1 MSAVVT
7 GRELLALSLP
17 VVAPPSPDDAAC
29 VHALF
34 EAQAA
39 RTPDAVAV
47 AWEDERVSYAEL
59 NARANRLAHRLRALG
74 VGPDARVGVCLERTP
89 EMVAA
94 LLGVLKAGGAY
105 VPIDPV
111 YPAERIGYMLE
122 DSSAGVLVTQDRV
135 AGRLPAHRGTLVVMD
150 ADAELASSPA
160 TNPAPTATARALSH
174 VIYTSG
180 STGRPK
186 GVMVEHGNTVAFLRW
201 MRAAFPVA
209 EGQRILG
216 STSISFDVS
225 IAEVFH
231 ALSWGGTLVLV
242 ENALHLAFLR
252 DRDGVQ
258 QASMVPAAAAELA
271 RMDGIPR
278 SVRTLNL
285 AGEALPAALAQQ
297 LYERTGVE
305 RIFNCYGPTE
315 DTTYSTVTLVERGA
329 PRVTI
334 GRPIEGS
341 TGHVLDPSLSPV
353 EEGEA
358 GELFLGGAGVTRG
371 YLDRPA
377 MTAERFVP
385 DPWGAPGGR
394 MYRTGDLVRRNGAG
408 ELEYLGRLD
417 HQVKI
422 RGFRVEVGEVENAL
436 LQRREVAS
444 AVVTARADGRG
455 DTRLVAY
462 VVPAYGARLDSHALK
477 AALKEVLPEYMVP
490 SAYVPMEV
498 LPLSPNGKVDRKKLP
513 VPPAASYAGDGAHVP
528 PRTPTQE
535 ALAEV
540 WCDVLGVARVGEY
553 DDFFDLGGHS
563 LLGMQVTTRIRQIYG
578 VRLPVRALFDAP
590 TLAEL
595 AERVD
600 AAVRQDEVQRQ
611 PALVP
616 VPRDGALP
624 LSFAQ
629 QRLWFLHQL
638 DPRGASYNIPAV
650 IHARGAMDMDA
661 LRRALAEVLRR
672 HEALR
677 TVFRAGPDGPV
688 QVVLPPVEPP
698 VPFDDLRELPEND
711 LKAETK
717 RRVERVARTPFDL
730 GRDLM
735 LRARVLRVGDAEHLL
750 VLALHHVAGD
760 GWSVNVLFREIAALY
775 GAFAQGEPS
784 PLPEPPVQY
793 ADFAAWQRRWLAGDA
808 LESQMAY
815 WRRALDGAPTLLEVP
830 APKPRPPVQSF
841 RGDAYPVALP
851 KGLVARLR
859 ALGRSDGAT
868 LFMTLLAAW
877 EVVVARC
884 AGQEDVVVGSPI
896 AGRVRAEV
904 EGLIGFFANT
914 LVLRTD
920 FGGDPTFR
928 QILGRVREATL
939 EAYSH
944 PDLPFERLVEALHP
958 ERSLAH
964 NPLFQVGFALHHD
977 PVRRLEAGG
986 VRFALED
993 AHVAAAKFDL
1003 SLELTERGETVAGK
1017 LEYATDLF
1025 DADAA
1030 GRLAERF
1037 LVVLDAVAG
1046 DPDLRLSRIPL
1057 LTAEE
1062 RERVLHTWNLT
1073 DATFSRDRCI
1083 HHLFEEMA
1091 ARHPDVDCVRDRGA
1105 VLSYGEVERRAN
1117 RLARR
1122 LAALGVGP
1130 EARVGVCLPRG
1141 ADLVAALVGV
1151 LKAGGAYVTL
1161 DPAYPAERLQGM
1173 AADADVTVLLTAAK
1187 HGQALEGAG
1196 LPTLRLD
1203 SRWWRGAEAE
1213 AAPFPSPAMPE
1224 CPAYVIYTSGST
1236 GKPKGVAVPH
1246 AGLVNL
1252 LEDMQRRQPVGPGD
1266 RCLAWTSPSF
1276 DVSAYDLF
1284 SALTTGACVVLVP
1297 DDRRTVPA
1305 DLVRW
1310 MGEEAIS
1317 SAYVPPF
1324 ALPELAT
1331 WLRDHPGASRLRRL
1345 LVGVEPIPEGL
1356 LAAIRDRVPG
1366 LRVFNGYGPTETT
1379 VYSTLFPVEGEVAEE
1394 RTTPIGH
1401 PIANTQV
1408 YLLDRHLRPVP
1419 IGVAG
1424 ELYVGGAGVARGYLN
1439 RPGQTAERF
1448 LPDPY
1453 GGRPGA
1459 RLYRTGDLARHEAGG
1474 AIHFLGR
1481 IDRQVK
1487 LRGFRIE
1494 LGEVETTLAE
1504 RDEVGEA
1511 VVVVRDEGGDRRL
1524 VGYVVPAPGPR
1535 PVPAAELAPSLVPL
1549 LRGHL
1554 RTRLPE
1560 YMVPSALVVL
1570 DALPLT
1576 PNGKIDRR
1584 ALPAPEPVGRA
1595 AQRVPPRNDTERTL
1609 AGIFRDLLRLEGDLG
1624 IDENFFDLGGHSLL
1638 ATQLVTRVRE
1648 ALGVEMCLAS
1658 VFEQPTVA
1666 GLALVVDALNEEV
1679 LAALMAELDSMSDD
1693 DARAALAAQGLVPD

>member
-1 MSAVVT
+1 
-7 GRELLALSLP
+7 
-17 VVAPPSPDDAAC
+17 
-29 VHALF
+29 
-34 EAQAA
+34 
-39 RTPDAVAV
+39 
-47 AWEDERVSYAEL
+47 
-59 NARANRLAHRLRALG
+59 
-74 VGPDARVGVCLERTP
+74 
-89 EMVAA
+89 
-94 LLGVLKAGGAY
+94 
-105 VPIDPV
+105 
-111 YPAERIGYMLE
+111 
-122 DSSAGVLVTQDRV
+122 
-135 AGRLPAHRGTLVVMD
+135 
-150 ADAELASSPA
+150 
-160 TNPAPTATARALSH
+160 
-174 VIYTSG
+174 
-180 STGRPK
+180 
-186 GVMVEHGNTVAFLRW
+186 
-201 MRAAFPVA
+201 
-209 EGQRILG
+209 
-216 STSISFDVS
+216 
-225 IAEVFH
+225 
-231 ALSWGGTLVLV
+231 
-242 ENALHLAFLR
+242 
-252 DRDGVQ
+252 
-258 QASMVPAAAAELA
+258 
-271 RMDGIPR
+271 
-278 SVRTLNL
+278 
-285 AGEALPAALAQQ
+285 
-297 LYERTGVE
+297 
-305 RIFNCYGPTE
+305 
-315 DTTYSTVTLVERGA
+315 
-329 PRVTI
+329 
-334 GRPIEGS
+334 
-341 TGHVLDPSLSPV
+341 
-353 EEGEA
+353 
-358 GELFLGGAGVTRG
+358 
-371 YLDRPA
+371 
-377 MTAERFVP
+377 
-385 DPWGAPGGR
+385 
-394 MYRTGDLVRRNGAG
+394 
-408 ELEYLGRLD
+408 
-417 HQVKI
+417 
-422 RGFRVEVGEVENAL
+422 VGEVENAL
-436 LQRREVAS
+436 LGRREVAS

-462 VVPAYGARLDSHALK
+462 VVPSYGAALDVPALK

-498 LPLSPNGKVDRKKLP
+498 LPLSPNGKVDRKRLP
-513 VPPAASYAGDGAHVP
+513 VPPAAPEGGEGAHVP

-540 WCDVLGVARVGEY
+540 WCDVLGVKRVGEY

-600 AAVRQDEVQRQ
+600 AAVRQDEVSRQ
-611 PALVP
+611 PALAA

-650 IHARGAMDMDA
+650 VHVRGALDLDA

-688 QVVLPPVEPP
+688 QVILPPVEPP

-711 LKAETK
+711 LTAETK

-735 LRARVLRVGDAEHLL
+735 LRARVLRLGDAEHLL

-760 GWSVNVLFREIAALY
+760 GWSVNVLFREVAALY
-775 GAFAQGEPS
+775 GAFARGEAS
-784 PLPEPPVQY
+784 PLPELPVQY
-793 ADFAAWQRRWLAGDA
+793 ADFAAWQRRWLAGEA
-808 LESQMAY
+808 LDSQLAY
-815 WRRALDGAPTLLEVP
+815 WRGALEGAPTLVEVP
-830 APKPRPPVQSF
+830 APRPRPPVQSF

-851 KGLVARLR
+851 RRIVGRLR

-884 AGQEDVVVGSPI
+884 AGQDDVVVGSPI

-920 FGGDPTFR
+920 LGGDPTFR
-928 QILGRVREATL
+928 QILARVREATL

-993 AHVAAAKFDL
+993 AYVAAAKFDL
-1003 SLELTERGETVAGK
+1003 SLELTERGESVAGK

-1037 LVVLDAVAG
+1037 LVVLDAVAA

-1073 DATFSRDRCI
+1073 DATFPRDRCL
-1083 HHLFEEMA
+1083 HHGFEEAA
-1091 ARHPDVDCVRDRGA
+1091 ARHPDAECVRDRGA
-1105 VLSYGEVERRAN
+1105 ALTYGEVERRAN

-1141 ADLVAALVGV
+1141 ADLVIALLGV

-1173 AADADVTVLLTAAK
+1173 AQDAAVTVLVTAGR
-1187 HGQALEGAG
+1187 HGAALEEAG
-1196 LPTLRLD
+1196 LAAVRLD
-1203 SRWWRGAEAE
+1203 AKWWRGPDAE
-1213 AAPFPSPAMPE
+1213 AAPFPSPALPE

-1236 GKPKGVAVPH
+1236 GKPKGVVVPH
-1246 AGLVNL
+1246 AGVVNL
-1252 LEDMQRRQPVGPGD
+1252 LADMQRRQPVGPGD

-1276 DVSAYDLF
+1276 DVSVYDVF
-1284 SALTTGACVVLVP
+1284 SALTAGAAVVLVP
-1297 DDRRTVPA
+1297 DERRTVPG

-1310 MGEEAIS
+1310 MAEEGIS

-1324 ALPELAT
+1324 SLPELAT
-1331 WLRDHPGASRLRRL
+1331 WLRDHPGQSRLRRL

-1379 VYSTLFPVEGEVAEE
+1379 IYSTLQAVEAEVLEE

-1419 IGVAG
+1419 IGVPG
-1424 ELYVGGAGVARGYLN
+1424 ELYVGGAGVARGYLG

-1459 RLYRTGDLARHEAGG
+1459 RIYRTGDLARHNPDG
-1474 AIHFLGR
+1474 AIQFLGR

-1511 VVVVRDEGGDRRL
+1511 VVVVRDDGGDRRL
-1524 VGYVVPAPGPR
+1524 VAYVVPAPGAR
-1535 PVPAAELAPSLVPL
+1535 ALPAAERAASLVPL
-1549 LRGHL
+1549 LRGHI
-1554 RTRLPE
+1554 RGKLPE
-1560 YMVPSALVVL
+1560 YMVPQAIVVL

-1595 AQRVPPRNDTERTL
+1595 AQRVMPRNDTERAL
-1609 AGIFRDLLRLEGDLG
+1609 AGIFREVLRLEGDVG

-1638 ATQLVTRVRE
+1638 ATQLVARVRD
-1648 ALGVEMCLAS
+1648 AVGVEMCLAS
-1658 VFEQPTVA
+1658 VFEQPTVS
-1666 GLALVVDALNEEV
+1666 GMALVIDALNEEV

-1693 DARAALAAQGLVPD
+1693 EARAALAAQEPPPR